1 MMRKIG
7 AWLNAYQRQKIAS
20 EAGRNDGEKYAA
32 HYLRRHGYRLAA
44 QNFAL
49 PYAEIDIIA
58 QKGDILAFVEVKHR
72 TSLQYGRPGEFVTAA
87 KQQKIR
93 KAAMQYLQMH
103 QAEYRDARFR
113 FDVIEVIGAFT
124 EDALPALSHIPNAF

>member
-1 MMRKIG
+1 MMRGIR
-7 AWLNAYQRQKIAS
+7 ARIAAYERQKIAS
-20 EAGRNDGEKYAA
+20 EVGRNDGEKYAA

-103 QAEYRDARFR
+103 HVEYRDARFR

-124 EDALPALSHIPNAF
+124 EDALPALNHIPNAF

>member
-1 MMRKIG
+1 MMRGIRARLTVYK
-7 AWLNAYQRQKIAS
+7 RQNIAT

-32 HYLRRHGYRLAA
+32 YYLRRHGYRLVE

-72 TSLQYGRPGEFVTAA
+72 SSLQYGRPGEFVTAA

-93 KAAMQYLQMH
+93 KAAAQYLQMH
-103 QAEYRDARFR
+103 RTEYRDARFR

-124 EDALPALSHIPNAF
+124 EDALPALNHIPNAF